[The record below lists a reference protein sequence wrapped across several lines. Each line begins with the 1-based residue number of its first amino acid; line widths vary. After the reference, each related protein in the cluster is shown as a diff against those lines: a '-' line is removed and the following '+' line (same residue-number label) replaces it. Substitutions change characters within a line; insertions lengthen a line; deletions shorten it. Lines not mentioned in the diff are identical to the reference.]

1 MKILVD
7 ADACP
12 VKNIIEKIAKD
23 IDSSLSQSAKEE
35 LLFRKAIVEL
45 SL

>member
-1 MKILVD
+1 MSILE
-7 ADACP
+7 
-12 VKNIIEKIAKD
+12 EKIAKD